1 MRGRSQDQGG
11 MFSYIHPEKRIPAYH
26 PLRKIRELVRE
37 VLKELNHTFGRLYS
51 HEGRPSIPPE
61 QLLSA
66 LILQVLYSVRS
77 ERQLMEQLDYNLL
90 FRWFVGLSPD
100 DPIWDPTVFTK
111 NRERL
116 QEGDVFQKFMT
127 KLLKHEKVKP
137 LLSDEHFSVDGT
149 LIEAWASHKSFK
161 PKQAKTDDDG
171 SNFHGQLR
179 KNDTHQSTTDP
190 KAKLYRK
197 ADGREAKL
205 SYLGHA
211 LMENRNGLAVG
222 GMVTQADGTAERRAS
237 EAMLKKQAKGSKR
250 ITVGEDKA
258 YDTSDPHCG
267 VAPDERHAACC
278 AERQPHQDRQAA
290 QECDRRAHDPPHRL
304 PDLADLP
311 QNGRMHLRLGQAT
324 RHDAQDQ
331 TSRHRSRRC
340 RLHAQSYR
348 LQSRAHSQ
356 AHRRLRRSLPASP
369 KPGSDRPK
377 SNNKGRKRLGY
388 RRFFSK
394 LLDLMRS
401 LDSSDPRALIT
412 VRDNK
417 RAAVFSVLVLP
428 ACA

>member
-137 LLSDEHFSVDGT
+137 LLSDEHFSVDGR

-190 KAKLYRK
+190 EAKLYRK

-211 LMENRNGLAVG
+211 LMENKNGLAVG

-237 EAMLKKQAKGSKR
+237 EVMLKKQAKGSKR

-258 YDTSDPHCG
+258 YDTSDHIAALRRMNVTPH
-267 VAPDERHAACC
+267 VAQNDSLTKTGK
-278 AERQPHQDRQAA
+278 
-290 QECDRRAHDPPHRL
+290 RRRSAIDART
-304 PDLADLP
+304 
-311 QNGRMHLRLGQAT
+311 T
-324 RHDAQDQ
+324 RHIGYQISQ
-331 TSRHRSRRC
+331 TCRKMAECIFGWGKQHGTMRKTKHR
-340 RLHAQSYR
+340 
-348 LQSRAHSQ
+348 
-356 AHRRLRRSLPASP
+356 
-369 KPGSDRPK
+369 G
-377 SNNKGRKRLGY
+377 
-388 RRFFSK
+388 
-394 LLDLMRS
+394 
-401 LDSSDPRALIT
+401 I
-412 VRDNK
+412 
-417 RAAVFSVLVLP
+417 AAVAADFMLNLIGYNLVRIPKLI
-428 ACA
+428 AA